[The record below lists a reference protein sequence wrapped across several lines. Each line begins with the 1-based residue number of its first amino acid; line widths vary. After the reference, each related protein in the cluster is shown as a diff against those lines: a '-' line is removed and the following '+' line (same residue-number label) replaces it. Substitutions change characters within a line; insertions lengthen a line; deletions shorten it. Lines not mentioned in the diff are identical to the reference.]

1 MSRATVRAIR
11 TVLALALLAAPAACA
26 ASAPLPARAIELNR
40 DGAIAMAGG
49 DLETAEA
56 RVALAL
62 EYNPRF
68 TEAWVN
74 LGLVEMMRGNFER
87 ALRHLVRA
95 RDLNPDLPA
104 PHHALGLLAEHE
116 LRGADAEKHYRA
128 ALKVDPGFA
137 PARINLARLLFERG
151 ALDEAR
157 EHFLRATQ
165 VAPGCVEGWTGLSE
179 TLLRLGRIDD
189 SDEVLVRA
197 HARFGADPLVELLG
211 PDGLLLARDDD
222 SGGGLNSFLQG
233 VLPQDGEYTLAIRSA
248 RDDCAGEYLL
258 TLENGW
264 GEQSV
269 QRGPLPLQT
278 EVSGALSVASGARR
292 DVWSFPA
299 TAGQRMTLI
308 LDTDGPTRV
317 QVANPSG
324 DWEVVKSTRG
334 RGLGVTFEP
343 SQTGTYE
350 AVVFADTSRPIQY
363 RLTLEPGLGRLISD
377 KGPVPLGQRVEG
389 EIRYAEARDR
399 YTFEG
404 RQGQRVRITL
414 DRPGRSQLDPYLEL
428 LDPDGRT
435 LAEDD
440 DSGGDLNSLI
450 DVTLPR
456 TGTYTVVARGLGDT
470 TGPYVLTVTLS
481 GGEPTPTP
489 SPSPSPTPTGPPATP
504 SPTPTRGP
512 APPSPTP
519 GPR

>member
-197 HARFGADPLVELLG
+197 HARFGADPLVELLEARF
-211 PDGLLLARDDD
+211 LLRRGAFAEAERRLTPLAR
-222 SGGGLNSFLQG
+222 
-233 VLPQDGEYTLAIRSA
+233 LPDRRRASA
-248 RDDCAGEYLL
+248 
-258 TLENGW
+258 
-264 GEQSV
+264 
-269 QRGPLPLQT
+269 
-278 EVSGALSVASGARR
+278 ALSWIAIARLGQSDAAGAVGAAERATALDPGDAVARYALDAARR
-292 DVWSFPA
+292 
-299 TAGQRMTLI
+299 G
-308 LDTDGPTRV
+308 
-317 QVANPSG
+317 G
-324 DWEVVKSTRG
+324 D
-334 RGLGVTFEP
+334 
-343 SQTGTYE
+343 
-350 AVVFADTSRPIQY
+350 
-363 RLTLEPGLGRLISD
+363 
-377 KGPVPLGQRVEG
+377 PVP
-389 EIRYAEARDR
+389 
-399 YTFEG
+399 
-404 RQGQRVRITL
+404 
-414 DRPGRSQLDPYLEL
+414 
-428 LDPDGRT
+428 
-435 LAEDD
+435 
-440 DSGGDLNSLI
+440 
-450 DVTLPR
+450 
-456 TGTYTVVARGLGDT
+456 
-470 TGPYVLTVTLS
+470 
-481 GGEPTPTP
+481 TP
-489 SPSPSPTPTGPPATP
+489 
-504 SPTPTRGP
+504 
-512 APPSPTP
+512 
-519 GPR
+519 